1 MSLSLSSGV
10 VGDWRIAWG
19 YKSPGWLAVSES
31 YSHHEPIPNRN
42 GPSVPTVLPGR
53 PPLKVRT
60 VALAQRVSTAQHTA
74 RPSAARHAAG
84 PLTAAALRRTRR
96 GAEFL
101 RLWALVPQCQGRAH
115 PPLGQSCGPTCLRGL
130 PNPTLLHAQAPRA
143 PEVGGGVLVT
153 GAVLVGAGVDVE
165 VAGTVVEGAGE
176 EVAAAARKQ
185 HARSAPVPGRWPG
198 GMRAQQMDRM
208 TAWTTSVRWQPQGLT
223 KMRLMHHQE
232 HQKGHQVIEEPQH
245 SHCDLKEGGRHTCDW
260 SRGGRGGR
268 ACPRTCTGRHL
279 ASTTGPRPAGMQ
291 QGTGTQWRSRLD
303 CQGDARVAQP
313 YHAGQVAEVASTRL
327 CSLRPT
333 PSGTLRPGVPTADEN
348 ALYAV

>member
-1 MSLSLSSGV
+1 M
-10 VGDWRIAWG
+10 
-19 YKSPGWLAVSES
+19 
-31 YSHHEPIPNRN
+31 
-42 GPSVPTVLPGR
+42 
-53 PPLKVRT
+53 
-60 VALAQRVSTAQHTA
+60 
-74 RPSAARHAAG
+74 
-84 PLTAAALRRTRR
+84 
-96 GAEFL
+96 
-101 RLWALVPQCQGRAH
+101 
-115 PPLGQSCGPTCLRGL
+115 
-130 PNPTLLHAQAPRA
+130 
-143 PEVGGGVLVT
+143 LVT

-268 ACPRTCTGRHL
+268 CLSQDLHREALSIHYRSQACRHAARL
-279 ASTTGPRPAGMQ
+279 RKHSGAAGWTVK
-291 QGTGTQWRSRLD
+291 GTRGLPSHIMLGKLQRSH
-303 CQGDARVAQP
+303 QPGYVA
-313 YHAGQVAEVASTRL
+313 
-327 CSLRPT
+327 
-333 PSGTLRPGVPTADEN
+333 
-348 ALYAV
+348 